1 MPESGGLPRV
11 LFVDDEELVVQAL
24 ERQVRGMVAAEV
36 VTSPQVA
43 AGRLAEAGQQPDGG
57 FAAVVCDMRMPAM
70 NGAAL
75 LAHAR
80 QVCPDTTRLL
90 LTGYADIDSAIAA
103 VNDGAVFRF
112 LTKPCSAPVLRAAL
126 GDAVSQH
133 WLIRDQRELLE
144 RTLRGAVEAL
154 VETLAMTHPQ
164 AFSRASRLR
173 RLTQQVG
180 EQLGLAQRWQVE
192 IAAQLAE
199 VGVVTLPPEA
209 LEALTRGTSPN
220 AVVARMIH
228 NLPETADRLLAGI
241 PRLEDVR
248 AIVRAQQPVDHLDS
262 RRLAGADQPTL
273 LVQAVREYD
282 ALTTR
287 DYLPTNAIGVL
298 RHRPHHDPAILD
310 ALAAVVVANDDDATD
325 PRVDPSCCPGMVLAA
340 DLRVANGMLLVSHG
354 HVLTEDLLSR
364 IRNFAKL
371 SGLDGRPLV
380 RTPAPTP
387 DAPTPDTS
395 EVDR

>member
-1 MPESGGLPRV
+1 MAESGGLPRV

-24 ERQVRGMVAAEV
+24 GRQVRGVVAAELA
-36 VTSPQVA
+36 TSSQVA
-43 AGRLAEAGQQPDGG
+43 AELLTEAGRQPDGG
-57 FAAVVCDMRMPAM
+57 FAVVVSDMRMPGM

-90 LTGYADIDSAIAA
+90 LTGYADLDSAITA

-112 LTKPCSAPVLRAAL
+112 LTKPCSTPVLRAAL
-126 GDAVSQH
+126 DMAIEQNR
-133 WLIRDQRELLE
+133 LIRDRHELLE

-173 RLTQQVG
+173 HLTSGLTEALGMG
-180 EQLGLAQRWQVE
+180 ERWPAE

-199 VGVVTLPPEA
+199 IGVVTLPPEA
-209 LEALTRGTSPN
+209 LEALTRGTCPN
-220 AVVARMIH
+220 AVVARMIR
-228 NLPETADRLLAGI
+228 NLPEIADRLLARI
-241 PRLEDVR
+241 PRLEPVR

-262 RRLAGADQPTL
+262 RCLAGADQATL

-282 ALTTR
+282 ALTAR
-287 DYLPTNAIGVL
+287 GYQPTNAIGVL
-298 RHRPHHDPAILD
+298 RQRVHHDPVILD
-310 ALAAVVVANDDDATD
+310 ALATIVAADAGAEVRDIDVVAL
-325 PRVDPSCCPGMVLAA
+325 RPGMLLAA
-340 DLRVANGMLLVSHG
+340 DLRAATGMLLVSHG
-354 HVLTEDLLSR
+354 HVLTEELLSR

-371 SGLDGRPLV
+371 SGLDGPPLV
-380 RTPAPTP
+380 RMSAPSGTGSQ
-387 DAPTPDTS
+387 A
-395 EVDR
+395 DR